1 MAMGLIS
8 VFCNMAYAILV
19 RMLIYWKRFSWWQ
32 MCLLSYHWL
41 TKLLGI
47 LIILMIL
54 INYLYHPSVTDL
66 IICVGVFEKL
76 PLIFSLYEFHIH
88 TFSLPLVTGPNPTLL
103 QDLLCQL
110 SLSRLVGNKTP
121 GLCCKTS
128 SLQKAVPNG
137 EVKEI
142 QRAMK
147 QEVLTRVHLCN
158 RYFSEPLSVWT
169 RVRVRSSLKVRK
181 SLTAPRGATETT
193 IIHAWVCKLDLL
205 SVQNRAL
212 HDCPYSC
219 ANGYPSI

>member
-1 MAMGLIS
+1 
-8 VFCNMAYAILV
+8 
-19 RMLIYWKRFSWWQ
+19 

-54 INYLYHPSVTDL
+54 INYLYHLSVTDL

-76 PLIFSLYEFHIH
+76 PLIFSLDEFHIH
-88 TFSLPLVTGPNPTLL
+88 AFSLPLVTGPNPTLL

-121 GLCCKTS
+121 GLCRKTS
-128 SLQKAVPNG
+128 SLQKAVPKG

-158 RYFSEPLSVWT
+158 RYFSEPLSV
-169 RVRVRSSLKVRK
+169 
-181 SLTAPRGATETT
+181 
-193 IIHAWVCKLDLL
+193 
-205 SVQNRAL
+205 
-212 HDCPYSC
+212 
-219 ANGYPSI
+219 